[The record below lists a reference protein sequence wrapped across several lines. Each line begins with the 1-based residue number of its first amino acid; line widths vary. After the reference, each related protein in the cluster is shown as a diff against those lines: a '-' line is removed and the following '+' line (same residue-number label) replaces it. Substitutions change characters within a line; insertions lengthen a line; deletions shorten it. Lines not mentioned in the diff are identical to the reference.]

1 MRDIALLLFVFA
13 LVPVA
18 LFRPYVG
25 LLLWTW
31 FSYMNPHRLTWGFAY
46 NFRFNL
52 IVAAITIISILIN
65 RRMGDYKVP
74 WKLPTILLGVFTLWT
89 YLTTQF
95 ALQINAAE
103 VQFDRFIKIQF
114 LIFASLILIKTR
126 RQFLMIILIITISI
140 GFYGVKGGL
149 FTLRSGGHFRVM
161 GPADSF
167 FVDNNSFALA
177 MLMTIPLI
185 YFLTSQTKNLYLRI
199 ILIASF
205 LLSFI
210 AVLGSY
216 SRGGVLGLI
225 ILSFTLLV
233 KTRSRFILLIIF
245 VSSMPVIY
253 QFMPQH
259 WHNRMNHVFESAMQ
273 TLNNQMP
280 EQQKDILQAT
290 MGQSYQNNLNFTP
303 SSTNNKSIDTSLLQ
317 FMMQSDVE
325 IIHDKSVTGR
335 FDAWRFSINVA
346 NDRPILGGGFKVY
359 DQGAFDRYLPGVQRR
374 AAHSIYFEVLAEQGY
389 TGFFIWLSMHISALM
404 SGRRIAR
411 LTRRD
416 PELLWARE
424 LAGMLQVSLISYY
437 TAGIFLGMAYFDLPY
452 HIIALL
458 VLLQAHVEKHL
469 DKRIPLQAP
478 ARASAW
484 ELSRLSLATASVRR

>member
-13 LVPVA
+13 LLPVA

-25 LLLWTW
+25 LMLWTW

-52 IVAAITIISILIN
+52 IVAAITIISILVN
-65 RRMGDYKVP
+65 RRTIQGKIP
-74 WKLPTILLGVFTLWT
+74 WRLPIILLAVFTLWT
-89 YLTTQF
+89 FITTQF
-95 ALQINAAE
+95 AIQSGAAE
-103 VQFDRFIKIQF
+103 IQFDRFFKIQLLVF
-114 LIFASLILIKTR
+114 STLILVKTR
-126 RQFLMIILIITISI
+126 RQFMLLVLIITISI

-149 FTLRSGGHFRVM
+149 FTIRSGGHFRVM
-161 GPADSF
+161 GPTDSF

-185 YFLTSQTKNLYLRI
+185 YYLTSQTKSLYLRI

-205 LLSFI
+205 LLSFVS
-210 AVLGSY
+210 VLGSY
-216 SRGGVLGLI
+216 SRGGFLGLM
-225 ILSFTLLV
+225 ILSISLFL
-233 KTRSRFILLIIF
+233 KTRSRFILLAFFMACAPI
-245 VSSMPVIY
+245 IY
-253 QFMPQH
+253 QFMPQQ
-259 WHNRMNHVFESAMQ
+259 WHNRMNQVIDSIVSTLGTHTDTDLKLPKQVNINTSSQGNIHFEQLNESQKSTAM
-273 TLNNQMP
+273 T
-280 EQQKDILQAT
+280 ILQY
-290 MGQSYQNNLNFTP
+290 MMHS
-303 SSTNNKSIDTSLLQ
+303 DT
-317 FMMQSDVE
+317 E
-325 IIHDKSVTGR
+325 ITRDKSVTGR
-335 FDAWRFSINVA
+335 FDAWKFSIAVA

-389 TGFFIWLSMHISALM
+389 VGFFIWAALHISALL

-458 VLLQAHVEKHL
+458 VLLQVHAEQHL
-469 DKRIPLQAP
+469 AKRIPLQAP
-478 ARASAW
+478 RRSSVW
-484 ELSRLSLATASVRR
+484 DFSRLATASARR